1 VLLWPDTFTNHF
13 QPQVG
18 AAAVRVLEAAGCSVR
33 IPQRPL
39 CCGRP
44 LYDYGMLHTAKRWL
58 RRILK
63 ELADPVSAGV
73 RVVVLEPSCAAVFR
87 DELTNLFPD
96 DLDARRLRAATLSL
110 GEYLTDR
117 GYQPPPLH
125 RRVLVQTHCHDHA
138 VLQPDCDAELYQS
151 MQLDIDHPDSGC
163 CGMAGSFGYEAG
175 ERHDVSVAV
184 GERVLLPAVREAD
197 ARTIVVANGFS
208 CREQIG
214 QLTKRRSIHL
224 AQLLDLADRFGAN
237 GPPGERPECF
247 CDDLDV

>member
-1 VLLWPDTFTNHF
+1 
-13 QPQVG
+13 
-18 AAAVRVLEAAGCSVR
+18 
-33 IPQRPL
+33 
-39 CCGRP
+39 
-44 LYDYGMLHTAKRWL
+44 
-58 RRILK
+58 
-63 ELADPVSAGV
+63 
-73 RVVVLEPSCAAVFR
+73 VVVLEPSCAAVFR